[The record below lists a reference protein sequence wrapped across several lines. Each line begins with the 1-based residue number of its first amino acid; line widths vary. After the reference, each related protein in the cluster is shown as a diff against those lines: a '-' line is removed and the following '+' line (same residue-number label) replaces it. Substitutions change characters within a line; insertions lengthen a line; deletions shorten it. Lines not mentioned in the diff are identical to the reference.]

1 MSLNQIIIILS
12 GEDQRVLNINSNKI
26 ILASD
31 KLDNINQD
39 HTLLQTNFESIED
52 LMKAVS
58 LIKNQFL
65 KVDEVVI
72 INRDIDLHMISYQYN
87 YDYIKKNYQ
96 ILINVIYFINL
107 IVPIFSDKLRFVL
120 SFDKDNHY
128 KVHLNNFK
136 NSLVNYVNSLK
147 KDLNKLNNIEIKKL
161 D

>member
-1 MSLNQIIIILS
+1 
-12 GEDQRVLNINSNKI
+12 
-26 ILASD
+26 
-31 KLDNINQD
+31 
-39 HTLLQTNFESIED
+39 
-52 LMKAVS
+52 MKAVS

-87 YDYIKKNYQ
+87 YDYINKNYQ

-107 IVPIFSDKLRFVL
+107 IVPIFSDKLKFVL

-136 NSLVNYVNSLK
+136 NSLVNYVVSLK

>member
-12 GEDQRVLNINSNKI
+12 GEDQRVLNINSDKI

-39 HTLLQTNFESIED
+39 HTLLQTDFESIED
-52 LMKAVS
+52 LTKAVS

-87 YDYIKKNYQ
+87 YSYINKNYQ

-107 IVPIFSDKLRFVL
+107 IVPIFSNKLKFVL

-128 KVHLNNFK
+128 KVHINNFK
-136 NSLVNYVNSLK
+136 NSLVNYVVSLK

>member
-87 YDYIKKNYQ
+87 YNYINKNYQ
-96 ILINVIYFINL
+96 TLINVIYFINL
-107 IVPIFSDKLRFVL
+107 IVPIFSNKLKFVL

-128 KVHLNNFK
+128 KVHINNFK
-136 NSLVNYVNSLK
+136 NSLVNYVVSLK
-147 KDLNKLNNIEIKKL
+147 KDLNKLKNIEIKKL